1 MNIIIIGAGP
11 SGMMCAI
18 KAKNE
23 NNNVTIIEKNDKA
36 GKKLLLTGSGRC
48 NYANEVVKKTYYFT
62 ENRDLVTNIIN
73 SKEINLMHAA
83 IESIGIYPDI
93 INGYYYPY
101 SHNSASVNNLLIEK
115 CKSKGINFIFNDEV
129 NDIKKISTGFK
140 INNKYECNKLVI
152 ACGGKS
158 YAKTGSDGNLYPN
171 LENLGIKFTKM
182 YPCLTQ
188 IKTASIKE
196 LSGVRLNAK
205 VSLFDNDK
213 LISCETGELQFI
225 DYGVSG
231 ICVFNLSGYVKDNS
245 NLTIKINFLPFTDDA
260 EKFIEERMKLLENI
274 NLINAFESIINYKVL
289 KYIFKKTGISETAR
303 YKSLTENEKKLF
315 KEYLSSFT
323 LKVYGTNDYDKAQV
337 TMGGVPLTDIN
348 ISTMESNNVKGLYFI
363 GEILDLTGKCG
374 GYNLMQCFITGLI
387 AGRNINDKN

>member
-1 MNIIIIGAGP
+1 MNVIIIGAGP

-48 NYANEVVKKTYYFT
+48 NYANEIINSDCYFT
-62 ENRDLVTNIIN
+62 ENSDLIENIIN
-73 SKEINLMHAA
+73 PGEVDLMHAA

-115 CKSKGINFIFNDEV
+115 CKSKGINFIFNEEV
-129 NDIKKISTGFK
+129 NDIKKNSTGFK
-140 INNKYECNKLVI
+140 INNKYECEKLVI

-188 IKTASIKE
+188 IKTDLIKE

-231 ICVFNLSGYVKDNS
+231 ICVFNLSGYVKGNS

-260 EKFIEERMKLLENI
+260 DEFIEERMKLLENI

-315 KEYLSSFT
+315 KEYLTSFT

-348 ISTMESNNVKGLYFI
+348 ISTMESNNVKNLYLI

-387 AGRNINDKN
+387 AGRNINDKD

>member
-48 NYANEVVKKTYYFT
+48 NYANEIINSDCYFT
-62 ENRDLVTNIIN
+62 ENSDLIENIIN
-73 SKEINLMHAA
+73 PGEIDLMHRKL
-83 IESIGIYPDI
+83 ESIGIYPDI

-115 CKSKGINFIFNDEV
+115 CKTKGINFIFNEEV
-129 NDIKKISTGFK
+129 NDIKKNSTGFK
-140 INNKYECNKLVI
+140 INNKYECEKLVI

-158 YAKTGSDGNLYPN
+158 YAKTGSDGSLYPN

-188 IKTASIKE
+188 IKAEKIKE

-231 ICVFNLSGYVKDNS
+231 ICVFNLSGYVKGNS

-260 EKFIEERMKLLENI
+260 DEFIEERMKLLENI

-315 KEYLSSFT
+315 KEYLTSFT

-348 ISTMESNNVKGLYFI
+348 ISTMESNNVKNLYLI

-387 AGRNINDKN
+387 AGRNINDKD

>member
-1 MNIIIIGAGP
+1 MNVIIIGAGP

-48 NYANEVVKKTYYFT
+48 NYANEIINSDCYFT
-62 ENRDLVTNIIN
+62 ENSDLIENIIN
-73 SKEINLMHAA
+73 PGEIDLMHAA

-115 CKSKGINFIFNDEV
+115 CKSKGINFIFNEEV
-129 NDIKKISTGFK
+129 NDIKKNSTGFK
-140 INNKYECNKLVI
+140 INNKYECEKLVI

-158 YAKTGSDGNLYPN
+158 YAKTGSDGSLYPN

-188 IKTASIKE
+188 IKTDSIKE

-213 LISCETGELQFI
+213 LISFETGELQFI

-231 ICVFNLSGYVKDNS
+231 ICVFNLSGYVKGNP

-260 EKFIEERMKLLENI
+260 DEFIEERMKLLENI

-315 KEYLSSFT
+315 KEYLTSFT

-348 ISTMESNNVKGLYFI
+348 ISTMESNNVKNLYLI

-387 AGRNINDKN
+387 AGRNINDKD

>member
-1 MNIIIIGAGP
+1 MNVIIIGAGP

-48 NYANEVVKKTYYFT
+48 NYANEIINSDCYFT
-62 ENRDLVTNIIN
+62 ENSDLIENIIN
-73 SKEINLMHAA
+73 PGEIDLMHRKL
-83 IESIGIYPDI
+83 ESIGIYPDI

-115 CKSKGINFIFNDEV
+115 CKSKGINFIFNEEV
-129 NDIKKISTGFK
+129 NDIKKNSTGFK
-140 INNKYECNKLVI
+140 INNKYECEKLVI

-158 YAKTGSDGNLYPN
+158 YAKTGSDGSLYPN

-188 IKTASIKE
+188 IKTDSIKE

-213 LISCETGELQFI
+213 LISFETGELQFI

-231 ICVFNLSGYVKDNS
+231 ICVFNLSGYVKGNS
-245 NLTIKINFLPFTDDA
+245 NLTIKINFLPFTDDTD
-260 EKFIEERMKLLENI
+260 EFIEERMKLLEHI

-315 KEYLSSFT
+315 KEYLTSFT

-348 ISTMESNNVKGLYFI
+348 ISTMESNNVKNLYLI

-387 AGRNINDKN
+387 AGRNINDKD

>member
-1 MNIIIIGAGP
+1 MNVIIIGAGP

-48 NYANEVVKKTYYFT
+48 NYANEIINSDCYFT
-62 ENRDLVTNIIN
+62 ENSDLIENIIN
-73 SKEINLMHAA
+73 PGEVDLMHAA

-115 CKSKGINFIFNDEV
+115 CKSKGINFIFNEEV
-129 NDIKKISTGFK
+129 NDIKKNSTGFK
-140 INNKYECNKLVI
+140 INNKYECEKLVI

-158 YAKTGSDGNLYPN
+158 YAKTGSDGSLYPN

-188 IKTASIKE
+188 IKTDSIKE

-213 LISCETGELQFI
+213 LISFETGELQFI
-225 DYGVSG
+225 DYGISG
-231 ICVFNLSGYVKDNS
+231 ICVFNLSGYVKGNS

-260 EKFIEERMKLLENI
+260 DEFIEERMKLLENI

-289 KYIFKKTGISETAR
+289 KYIFKKTGIFETAR

-315 KEYLSSFT
+315 KEYLTSFT

-348 ISTMESNNVKGLYFI
+348 ISTMESNNVKNLYLI

-387 AGRNINDKN
+387 AGRNINDKD

>member
-48 NYANEVVKKTYYFT
+48 NYANEIINSDCYFT
-62 ENRDLVTNIIN
+62 ENSDVIENIIN
-73 SKEINLMHAA
+73 PGEIDLMHRKL
-83 IESIGIYPDI
+83 ESIGIYPDI

-115 CKSKGINFIFNDEV
+115 CKSKGINFIFNEEV
-129 NDIKKISTGFK
+129 NDIKKNSTGFK
-140 INNKYECNKLVI
+140 INNKYECEKLVI

-158 YAKTGSDGNLYPN
+158 YAKTGSDGSLYPN
-171 LENLGIKFTKM
+171 LEYLGIKFTKM

-188 IKTASIKE
+188 IKTDIIKE

-231 ICVFNLSGYVKDNS
+231 ICVFNLSSYVKGNS

-260 EKFIEERMKLLENI
+260 DEFIEERMKLLENI

-315 KEYLSSFT
+315 KEYLTSFT

-348 ISTMESNNVKGLYFI
+348 ISTMESNNVKNLYLI

-387 AGRNINDKN
+387 AGRNINDKD

>member
-1 MNIIIIGAGP
+1 MNVIIIGAGP

-48 NYANEVVKKTYYFT
+48 NYANEIINSDCYFT
-62 ENRDLVTNIIN
+62 ENSDLIENIIN
-73 SKEINLMHAA
+73 PGEVDLMHRKL
-83 IESIGIYPDI
+83 ESIGIYPDI

-115 CKSKGINFIFNDEV
+115 CKSKGINFIFNEEV
-129 NDIKKISTGFK
+129 NDIKKNSTGFK
-140 INNKYECNKLVI
+140 INNKYECEKLVI

-158 YAKTGSDGNLYPN
+158 YAKTGSDGSLYPN

-188 IKTASIKE
+188 IKTDSIKE

-231 ICVFNLSGYVKDNS
+231 ICVFNLSGYVKSNS
-245 NLTIKINFLPFTDDA
+245 NLTIKINFLPFTDDTD
-260 EKFIEERMKLLENI
+260 EFIEERMKQLENI

-315 KEYLSSFT
+315 KEYLTSFT

-348 ISTMESNNVKGLYFI
+348 ISTMESNNVKNLYLI

-387 AGRNINDKN
+387 AGRNINDKD

>member
-48 NYANEVVKKTYYFT
+48 NYANEIINSDCYFT
-62 ENRDLVTNIIN
+62 ENSDLIENIIN
-73 SKEINLMHAA
+73 PGEIDLMHRKL
-83 IESIGIYPDI
+83 ESIGIYPDI

-115 CKSKGINFIFNDEV
+115 CKSKGINFIFNEEV
-129 NDIKKISTGFK
+129 NDIKKNSTGFK
-140 INNKYECNKLVI
+140 INNKYECEKLVI

-158 YAKTGSDGNLYPN
+158 YAKTGSDGSLYPN

-188 IKTASIKE
+188 IKTDSIKE

-231 ICVFNLSGYVKDNS
+231 ICVFNLSGYVKGNS

-260 EKFIEERMKLLENI
+260 DEFIEERMKLLENI

-289 KYIFKKTGISETAR
+289 KYILKKTGISETAR

-315 KEYLSSFT
+315 KEYLTSFT

-337 TMGGVPLTDIN
+337 TMGGVPLTVIN
-348 ISTMESNNVKGLYFI
+348 NSTMESNNVKNLYLI

-387 AGRNINDKN
+387 AGRNINDKD

>member
-115 CKSKGINFIFNDEV
+115 CKSKGIIFIFNEEV
-129 NDIKKISTGFK
+129 NDIKKNSTGFK

-158 YAKTGSDGNLYPN
+158 YAKTGSDGSLYPN

-213 LISCETGELQFI
+213 LIYCETGELQFI

-348 ISTMESNNVKGLYFI
+348 ISTMESNNVKGLYLI

>member
-48 NYANEVVKKTYYFT
+48 NYANEIINSDCYFT
-62 ENRDLVTNIIN
+62 ENSDLIENIIN
-73 SKEINLMHAA
+73 PGEIDLMHRKL
-83 IESIGIYPDI
+83 ESIGIYPDI

-115 CKSKGINFIFNDEV
+115 CKTKGINFIFNEEV
-129 NDIKKISTGFK
+129 NDIKKNSTGFK
-140 INNKYECNKLVI
+140 INNKYECEKLVI

-158 YAKTGSDGNLYPN
+158 YAKTGSDGSLYPN

-188 IKTASIKE
+188 IKTDIIKE

-213 LISCETGELQFI
+213 LISFETGELQFI

-231 ICVFNLSGYVKDNS
+231 ICVFNLSGYVKGNS

-260 EKFIEERMKLLENI
+260 DEFIEERMKLLENI

-315 KEYLSSFT
+315 KEYLTSFT

-348 ISTMESNNVKGLYFI
+348 VSTMESNNVKNLYLI

-387 AGRNINDKN
+387 AGRNINDKD

>member
-48 NYANEVVKKTYYFT
+48 NYANEIINSDCYFT
-62 ENRDLVTNIIN
+62 ENSDLIENIIN
-73 SKEINLMHAA
+73 PGEIDLMHRKL
-83 IESIGIYPDI
+83 ESIGIYPDI

-101 SHNSASVNNLLIEK
+101 SHNSASVNNLLFEK
-115 CKSKGINFIFNDEV
+115 CKSLGINFIFNEEV
-129 NDIKKISTGFK
+129 NDIKKSNIGFK

-158 YAKTGSDGNLYPN
+158 YPKTGSDGGLY
-171 LENLGIKFTKM
+171 LILKNLGINFTKM

-188 IKTASIKE
+188 IKTDSIKE

-205 VSLFDNDK
+205 VSLFKNNR
-213 LISCETGELQFI
+213 LLSCETGELQFTN
-225 DYGVSG
+225 YGISG

-245 NLTIKINFLPFTDDA
+245 NLTIKINFLPFA
-260 EKFIEERMKLLENI
+260 EESFIENRMKLLENLS
-274 NLINAFESIINYKVL
+274 LINAFESIINYKVL
-289 KYIFKKTGISETAR
+289 KYIFKKTNISETAR

-315 KEYLSSFT
+315 KEYLTSFT

-337 TMGGVPLTDIN
+337 TMGGIPLTDIN
-348 ISTMESNNVKGLYFI
+348 ISTMESNTIKNLYFI

>member
-48 NYANEVVKKTYYFT
+48 NYANEIINSDCYFA
-62 ENRDLVTNIIN
+62 ENSDLIENIIN
-73 SKEINLMHAA
+73 PGEVDLMHAA

-115 CKSKGINFIFNDEV
+115 CKSKGINFIFNEEV
-129 NDIKKISTGFK
+129 NDIKKNSTGFK
-140 INNKYECNKLVI
+140 INNKYECEKLVI

-158 YAKTGSDGNLYPN
+158 YAKTGSDGSLYPN

-188 IKTASIKE
+188 IKTDLIKE

-213 LISCETGELQFI
+213 LISFETGELQFI

-231 ICVFNLSGYVKDNS
+231 ICVFNLSGYVKGNS

-260 EKFIEERMKLLENI
+260 DEFIEERMKLLENI

-315 KEYLSSFT
+315 KEYLTSFT

-348 ISTMESNNVKGLYFI
+348 ISTMESNNVKNLYLI

-387 AGRNINDKN
+387 AGRNINDKD

>member
-18 KAKNE
+18 KAKNK

-48 NYANEVVKKTYYFT
+48 NYANEIINSDCYFT
-62 ENRDLVTNIIN
+62 ENSDVIENIIN
-73 SKEINLMHAA
+73 PGEIDLMHAA

-115 CKSKGINFIFNDEV
+115 CKSKGINFIFNEEV
-129 NDIKKISTGFK
+129 NDIKKNSTGFK
-140 INNKYECNKLVI
+140 INNKYECEKLVI

-158 YAKTGSDGNLYPN
+158 YAKTGSDGSLYPN

-188 IKTASIKE
+188 IKTDIIKE

-213 LISCETGELQFI
+213 LISFETGELQFI

-231 ICVFNLSGYVKDNS
+231 ICVFNLSGYVKGNS

-260 EKFIEERMKLLENI
+260 DEFIEERMKLLENI

-315 KEYLSSFT
+315 KEYLTSFT

-337 TMGGVPLTDIN
+337 TMGGVPLADIN
-348 ISTMESNNVKGLYFI
+348 ISTMESNNVKNLYLI

-387 AGRNINDKN
+387 AGRNINDKD

>member
-48 NYANEVVKKTYYFT
+48 NYANEVVNENYYFT
-62 ENRDLVTNIIN
+62 ENRNLVTNIIN
-73 SKEINLMHAA
+73 SKEINLMHVA
-83 IESIGIYPDI
+83 IESIGIFPDI

-115 CKSKGINFIFNDEV
+115 CKSKGINFIFNEEV
-129 NDIKKISTGFK
+129 NDIKKNSTGFK
-140 INNKYECNKLVI
+140 INNKYECEKLVI

-158 YAKTGSDGNLYPN
+158 YAKTGSDGSLYPN

-188 IKTASIKE
+188 IKTDIIKE

-205 VSLFDNDK
+205 VGLFDNDK

-231 ICVFNLSGYVKDNS
+231 ICVFNLSGYVKGNS

-260 EKFIEERMKLLENI
+260 DEFIEERMKLLENI

-315 KEYLSSFT
+315 KKYLTSFT

-348 ISTMESNNVKGLYFI
+348 ISTMESNNVKNLYLI

-387 AGRNINDKN
+387 AGRNINDKD

>member
-1 MNIIIIGAGP
+1 MNVIIIGAGP

-48 NYANEVVKKTYYFT
+48 NYANEIINSDCYFT
-62 ENRDLVTNIIN
+62 ENSDLIENIIN
-73 SKEINLMHAA
+73 PGEVDLMHRKL
-83 IESIGIYPDI
+83 ESIGIYPDI

-115 CKSKGINFIFNDEV
+115 CKSKGINFIFNEEV
-129 NDIKKISTGFK
+129 NDIKKNSTGFK
-140 INNKYECNKLVI
+140 INNKYECEKLVI

-188 IKTASIKE
+188 IKTDSIKE

-231 ICVFNLSGYVKDNS
+231 ICVFNLSGYVKGNS

-260 EKFIEERMKLLENI
+260 DEFIEERMKLLENI

-315 KEYLSSFT
+315 KEYLTSFT

-348 ISTMESNNVKGLYFI
+348 ISTMESNNVKNLYLI

-387 AGRNINDKN
+387 AGRNINDKD

>member
-48 NYANEVVKKTYYFT
+48 NYANEIINSDCYFT
-62 ENRDLVTNIIN
+62 ENSDLIEKIIN
-73 SKEINLMHAA
+73 PGEIDLMHRKL
-83 IESIGIYPDI
+83 ESIGIYPDI

-115 CKSKGINFIFNDEV
+115 CKSKGINFIFNEEV
-129 NDIKKISTGFK
+129 NDIKKNSTGFK
-140 INNKYECNKLVI
+140 INNKYECEKLVI

-158 YAKTGSDGNLYPN
+158 YAKTGSDGSLYPN

-188 IKTASIKE
+188 IKTDIIKE

-213 LISCETGELQFI
+213 LISFETGELQFI

-231 ICVFNLSGYVKDNS
+231 ICVFNLSGYVKSNS

-260 EKFIEERMKLLENI
+260 DEFIEERMKLLENI

-315 KEYLSSFT
+315 KEYLTSFT

-348 ISTMESNNVKGLYFI
+348 ISTMESNNVKNLYLI

-387 AGRNINDKN
+387 AGRNINDKD

>member
-48 NYANEVVKKTYYFT
+48 NYANEIINSDCYFT
-62 ENRDLVTNIIN
+62 ENSDLIENIIN
-73 SKEINLMHAA
+73 TGEIDLMHAA

-115 CKSKGINFIFNDEV
+115 CKSKGINFIFNEEV
-129 NDIKKISTGFK
+129 NDIKKNSTGFK
-140 INNKYECNKLVI
+140 INNKYECEKLVI

-158 YAKTGSDGNLYPN
+158 YAKTGSDGSLYPN

-188 IKTASIKE
+188 IKTDIIKE

-213 LISCETGELQFI
+213 LISFETGELQFI

-231 ICVFNLSGYVKDNS
+231 ICVFNLSGYVKGNS

-260 EKFIEERMKLLENI
+260 DEFIEERMKLLENI
-274 NLINAFESIINYKVL
+274 NLINVFESIINYKVL

-315 KEYLSSFT
+315 KEYLTSFT

-348 ISTMESNNVKGLYFI
+348 ISTMESNNIKNLYLI

-387 AGRNINDKN
+387 AGRNINDKD

>member
-18 KAKNE
+18 KVKNE

-48 NYANEVVKKTYYFT
+48 NYANEVVNETYYFT
-62 ENRDLVTNIIN
+62 ENRNLVTNIIN

-115 CKSKGINFIFNDEV
+115 CKSKGINFIFNEEV
-129 NDIKKISTGFK
+129 NDIKKNSTGFK
-140 INNKYECNKLVI
+140 INNKYECEKLVI

-158 YAKTGSDGNLYPN
+158 YAKTGSDGSLYPN

-182 YPCLTQ
+182 YSCLTQ
-188 IKTASIKE
+188 IKTDIIKE

-205 VSLFDNDK
+205 VGLFDNDK
-213 LISCETGELQFI
+213 LISCEIGELQFI
-225 DYGVSG
+225 DYGFSC
-231 ICVFNLSGYVKDNS
+231 ICVFNLSGYVKGNS

-260 EKFIEERMKLLENI
+260 DEFIEERMKLLENI

-315 KEYLSSFT
+315 KEYLTSFT

-348 ISTMESNNVKGLYFI
+348 ISTMESNNVKNLYLI

-387 AGRNINDKN
+387 AGRNINDKD

>member
-18 KAKNE
+18 KAKNK

-48 NYANEVVKKTYYFT
+48 NYANEVVNETYYFT
-62 ENRDLVTNIIN
+62 ENRNLVTNIIN

-83 IESIGIYPDI
+83 IESIGIFPDI

-101 SHNSASVNNLLIEK
+101 SHNSASVNNLLFEK
-115 CKSKGINFIFNDEV
+115 CKSLGINFIFNEEV
-129 NDIKKISTGFK
+129 NDIKKNSTGFK
-140 INNKYECNKLVI
+140 INNKYECEKLVI

-158 YAKTGSDGNLYPN
+158 YAKTGSDGSLYPN

-188 IKTASIKE
+188 IKTDIIKE

-213 LISCETGELQFI
+213 LISFETGELQFI
-225 DYGVSG
+225 DYGISG
-231 ICVFNLSGYVKDNS
+231 ICVFNLSGYVKGNS

-260 EKFIEERMKLLENI
+260 ESFIEERMKLLENI

-315 KEYLSSFT
+315 KEYLTSFT

-337 TMGGVPLTDIN
+337 TMGGVSLTDIN
-348 ISTMESNNVKGLYFI
+348 ISTMESNIVKNLYLI

-387 AGRNINDKN
+387 AGRNINDKD

>member
-1 MNIIIIGAGP
+1 MNVIIIGAGP

-48 NYANEVVKKTYYFT
+48 NYANEIINSDCYFT
-62 ENRDLVTNIIN
+62 ENSDLIENIIN
-73 SKEINLMHAA
+73 PGEIDLMHAA

-115 CKSKGINFIFNDEV
+115 CKSKGINFIFNEEV
-129 NDIKKISTGFK
+129 NDIKKNSTGFK
-140 INNKYECNKLVI
+140 INNKYECEKLVI

-158 YAKTGSDGNLYPN
+158 YAKTGSDGSLYPN

-188 IKTASIKE
+188 IKTDSIKE

-213 LISCETGELQFI
+213 LISFETGELQFI

-231 ICVFNLSGYVKDNS
+231 ICVFNLSGYVKGNS

-260 EKFIEERMKLLENI
+260 DEFIEERMKQLENI

-315 KEYLSSFT
+315 KEYLTSFT

-348 ISTMESNNVKGLYFI
+348 ISTMESNNVKNLYLI

-387 AGRNINDKN
+387 AGRNINDKD

>member
-1 MNIIIIGAGP
+1 MNVIIIGAGP

-18 KAKNE
+18 KVKNE

-48 NYANEVVKKTYYFT
+48 NYANEIINSDCYFT
-62 ENRDLVTNIIN
+62 ENSDLIENIIN
-73 SKEINLMHAA
+73 PGEIDLMHRKL
-83 IESIGIYPDI
+83 ESIGIYPDI

-115 CKSKGINFIFNDEV
+115 CKSKGINFIFNEEV
-129 NDIKKISTGFK
+129 NDIKKNSTGFK
-140 INNKYECNKLVI
+140 INNKYECEKLVI

-158 YAKTGSDGNLYPN
+158 YAKTGSDGSLYPN

-188 IKTASIKE
+188 IKTDSIKE

-231 ICVFNLSGYVKDNS
+231 ICVFNLSGYVKGNS
-245 NLTIKINFLPFTDDA
+245 NLTIKINFLPFTDDTD
-260 EKFIEERMKLLENI
+260 EFIEERMKLLENI

-315 KEYLSSFT
+315 KEYLTSFT

-337 TMGGVPLTDIN
+337 TMGGVPLTNIN
-348 ISTMESNNVKGLYFI
+348 ISTMESNNVKNLYLI

-387 AGRNINDKN
+387 AGRNINDKD

>member
-23 NNNVTIIEKNDKA
+23 DNNVTIIEKNDKA

-48 NYANEVVKKTYYFT
+48 NYANEVVNETYYFT
-62 ENRDLVTNIIN
+62 ENRNLVTNIIN

-83 IESIGIYPDI
+83 IESIGIFPDI

-101 SHNSASVNNLLIEK
+101 SHNSASVNNLLFEK
-115 CKSKGINFIFNDEV
+115 CKSLGINFIFNEEV
-129 NDIKKISTGFK
+129 NDIKKNSTGFK
-140 INNKYECNKLVI
+140 INNKYECEKLVI

-158 YAKTGSDGNLYPN
+158 YAKTGSDGSLYPN

-188 IKTASIKE
+188 IKTDIIKE

-231 ICVFNLSGYVKDNS
+231 ICVFNLSGYVKGNS

-260 EKFIEERMKLLENI
+260 DEFIEERMKLLENI

-303 YKSLTENEKKLF
+303 YKNLTENEKKLF
-315 KEYLSSFT
+315 KEYLTSFT

-348 ISTMESNNVKGLYFI
+348 ISTMESNIVKNLYLI

-387 AGRNINDKN
+387 AGRNINDKS

>member
-1 MNIIIIGAGP
+1 MNVIIIGAGP

-48 NYANEVVKKTYYFT
+48 NYANEIINSDCYFT
-62 ENRDLVTNIIN
+62 ENSDLIENIIN
-73 SKEINLMHAA
+73 PGEVDLMHAA

-115 CKSKGINFIFNDEV
+115 CKSKGINFIFNEEV
-129 NDIKKISTGFK
+129 NDIKKNSTGFK
-140 INNKYECNKLVI
+140 INNKYECEKLVI

-158 YAKTGSDGNLYPN
+158 YAKTGSDGSLYPN

-188 IKTASIKE
+188 IKTDSIKE

-213 LISCETGELQFI
+213 LISFETGELQFI

-231 ICVFNLSGYVKDNS
+231 ICVFNLSGYVKSNS

-260 EKFIEERMKLLENI
+260 DEFIEERMKLLENI

-315 KEYLSSFT
+315 KEYLTSFT

-348 ISTMESNNVKGLYFI
+348 ISTMESNNVKNLYLI

-387 AGRNINDKN
+387 AGRNINDKD

>member
-18 KAKNE
+18 KVKNE

-48 NYANEVVKKTYYFT
+48 NYANEVVNETYYFT
-62 ENRDLVTNIIN
+62 ENRNLVTNIIN

-115 CKSKGINFIFNDEV
+115 CKSKGINFIFNEEV
-129 NDIKKISTGFK
+129 NDIKKNSTGFK
-140 INNKYECNKLVI
+140 INNKYECEKLVI

-158 YAKTGSDGNLYPN
+158 YAKTGSDGSLYPN

-182 YPCLTQ
+182 YSCLTQ
-188 IKTASIKE
+188 IKTDIIKE

-205 VSLFDNDK
+205 VGLFDNDK
-213 LISCETGELQFI
+213 LISFETGELQFI

-231 ICVFNLSGYVKDNS
+231 ICVFNLSGYVKGNS

-260 EKFIEERMKLLENI
+260 DEFIEERMKLLENI

-315 KEYLSSFT
+315 KEYLTSFT

-348 ISTMESNNVKGLYFI
+348 ISTMESNNVKNLYLI

>member
-48 NYANEVVKKTYYFT
+48 NYANEIINSDCYFT
-62 ENRDLVTNIIN
+62 ENSDLIENIIN
-73 SKEINLMHAA
+73 PGEINLMHAA

-115 CKSKGINFIFNDEV
+115 CKSKGINFIFNEEV
-129 NDIKKISTGFK
+129 NDIKKNSTGFK
-140 INNKYECNKLVI
+140 INNKYECEKLVI

-158 YAKTGSDGNLYPN
+158 YAKTGSDGSLYPN

-188 IKTASIKE
+188 IKTDSIKE

-213 LISCETGELQFI
+213 LISFETGELQFI
-225 DYGVSG
+225 DYGISG
-231 ICVFNLSGYVKDNS
+231 ICVFNLSGYVKGNS
-245 NLTIKINFLPFTDDA
+245 NLTIKINFLPFTDDTD
-260 EKFIEERMKLLENI
+260 EFIEERMKLLENI

-315 KEYLSSFT
+315 KEYLTSFT

-348 ISTMESNNVKGLYFI
+348 ISTMESNNVKNLYLI

-387 AGRNINDKN
+387 AGRNINDKD

>member
-48 NYANEVVKKTYYFT
+48 NYANEVVNEVCYFT
-62 ENRDLVTNIIN
+62 ENSDLVSKIIN
-73 SKEINLMHAA
+73 SNEIDLMHKEL
-83 IESIGIYPDI
+83 ESIGIYPDI

-101 SHNSASVNNLLIEK
+101 SHNSASVNNLLIAK
-115 CKSKGINFIFNDEV
+115 CKSKGINFIFNEEV

-140 INNKYECNKLVI
+140 INNKYECEKLVI

-158 YAKTGSDGNLYPN
+158 YPKTGSDGNLYPN
-171 LENLGIKFTKM
+171 LENIGIKFIKM

-188 IKTASIKE
+188 IKTDPIKE

-245 NLTIKINFLPFTDDA
+245 NLTIKINFLPFTNDA
-260 EKFIEERMKLLENI
+260 GSFIEERMKLLENLS
-274 NLINAFESIINYKVL
+274 LINAFESIINYKVL
-289 KYIFKKTGISETAR
+289 KYIFKKTNISETAR
-303 YKSLTENEKKLF
+303 YKSLTENEKKLLR
-315 KEYLSSFT
+315 EYLTSFT

-348 ISTMESNNVKGLYFI
+348 ISTMESNIVKNLYLI

-387 AGRNINDKN
+387 AGRNINDKS

>member
-18 KAKNE
+18 KVKNE

-48 NYANEVVKKTYYFT
+48 NYANEVVNETYYFT
-62 ENRDLVTNIIN
+62 ENRNLVTNIIN

-115 CKSKGINFIFNDEV
+115 CKSKGINFIFNEEV
-129 NDIKKISTGFK
+129 NDIKKNSTGFK
-140 INNKYECNKLVI
+140 INNKYECEKLVI

-158 YAKTGSDGNLYPN
+158 YAKTGSDGSLYPN

-182 YPCLTQ
+182 YSCLTQ
-188 IKTASIKE
+188 IKTDIIKE

-205 VSLFDNDK
+205 VGLFDNDK
-213 LISCETGELQFI
+213 LISFETGELQFI

-231 ICVFNLSGYVKDNS
+231 ICVFNLSGYVKGNS

-260 EKFIEERMKLLENI
+260 DEFIEERMKLLENI

-315 KEYLSSFT
+315 KEYLTSFT

-348 ISTMESNNVKGLYFI
+348 ISTMESNNVKNLYLI

-387 AGRNINDKN
+387 AGRNINDKD

>member
-1 MNIIIIGAGP
+1 MNVIIIGAGP

-48 NYANEVVKKTYYFT
+48 NYANEIINSDCYFT
-62 ENRDLVTNIIN
+62 ENSDLIENIIN
-73 SKEINLMHAA
+73 PGEIDLMHRKL
-83 IESIGIYPDI
+83 ESIGIYPDI

-115 CKSKGINFIFNDEV
+115 CKSKGINFIFNEEV
-129 NDIKKISTGFK
+129 NDIKKNSTGFK
-140 INNKYECNKLVI
+140 INNKYECEKLVI

-158 YAKTGSDGNLYPN
+158 YAKTGSDGSLYPN

-188 IKTASIKE
+188 IKTDSIKE

-231 ICVFNLSGYVKDNS
+231 ICVFNLSGYVKGNP

-260 EKFIEERMKLLENI
+260 DEFIEERMKLLENI

-315 KEYLSSFT
+315 KEYLTSFT

-348 ISTMESNNVKGLYFI
+348 ISTMESNNVKNLYLI

-387 AGRNINDKN
+387 AGRNINDKD

>member
-62 ENRDLVTNIIN
+62 ENRYLVANIIN

-205 VSLFDNDK
+205 VGLFDNDK

-231 ICVFNLSGYVKDNS
+231 ICVFNLSGYVKGNS

-260 EKFIEERMKLLENI
+260 EKFIEERMELLENI

-315 KEYLSSFT
+315 KEYLTSFT

-348 ISTMESNNVKGLYFI
+348 ISTMESNNVKGLYLI

>member
-48 NYANEVVKKTYYFT
+48 NYANEVVNETYYFT
-62 ENRDLVTNIIN
+62 ENRNLVTNIIN

-83 IESIGIYPDI
+83 IESIGIFPDI

-115 CKSKGINFIFNDEV
+115 CKSKGINFIFNEEV
-129 NDIKKISTGFK
+129 NDIKKNSTGFK
-140 INNKYECNKLVI
+140 INNKYECEKLVI

-158 YAKTGSDGNLYPN
+158 YAKTGSDGSLYPN

-188 IKTASIKE
+188 IKTDSIKE

-213 LISCETGELQFI
+213 LISFETGELQFI

-231 ICVFNLSGYVKDNS
+231 ICVFNLSGYVKGNS

-260 EKFIEERMKLLENI
+260 DEFIEERMKLLENI

-289 KYIFKKTGISETAR
+289 KYIFKKTGIFETAR

-315 KEYLSSFT
+315 KEYLTSFT

-348 ISTMESNNVKGLYFI
+348 ISTMESNNVKNLYLI

-387 AGRNINDKN
+387 AGRNINDKD

>member
-48 NYANEVVKKTYYFT
+48 NYANEVVNENYYFT

-73 SKEINLMHAA
+73 SKEINLMHSM

-115 CKSKGINFIFNDEV
+115 CKSKGIDFIFNEEV
-129 NDIKKISTGFK
+129 NDIKKIKNGFK
-140 INNKYECNKLVI
+140 INNKYECDKLVI

-158 YAKTGSDGNLYPN
+158 YAKTGSDGSLYPI
-171 LENLGIKFTKM
+171 LKNLGIKFTKM
-182 YPCLTQ
+182 QPCLTQ
-188 IKTASIKE
+188 IKTDPIKE

-231 ICVFNLSGYVKDNS
+231 ICVFNLSGYVKGNS

-303 YKSLTENEKKLF
+303 YKSLTANEKKLF
-315 KEYLSSFT
+315 KKYLTSFT

-348 ISTMESNNVKGLYFI
+348 ISTMESNTIKNLYLI

-387 AGRNINDKN
+387 AGRNINDKD

>member
-1 MNIIIIGAGP
+1 MNVIIIGAGP

-48 NYANEVVKKTYYFT
+48 NYANEIINSDCYFT
-62 ENRDLVTNIIN
+62 ENSDLIENIIN
-73 SKEINLMHAA
+73 PGEIDLMHRKL
-83 IESIGIYPDI
+83 ESIGIYPDI

-115 CKSKGINFIFNDEV
+115 CKSKGINFIFNEEV
-129 NDIKKISTGFK
+129 NDIKKNSTGFK
-140 INNKYECNKLVI
+140 INNKYECEKLVI

-158 YAKTGSDGNLYPN
+158 YAKTGSDGSLYPN

-188 IKTASIKE
+188 IKTDSIKE
-196 LSGVRLNAK
+196 LSGVRLNAN

-231 ICVFNLSGYVKDNS
+231 ICVFNLSGYVKGNS

-260 EKFIEERMKLLENI
+260 DEFIEERMKLLENI

-315 KEYLSSFT
+315 KEYLTSFT
-323 LKVYGTNDYDKAQV
+323 LKVYGINDYDKAQV

-348 ISTMESNNVKGLYFI
+348 ISTMESNNVKNLYLI

-387 AGRNINDKN
+387 AGRNINDKD